1 MSNYLRLHRL
11 QHARLPYPSLFPR
24 ICSKSCPLSLW
35 CYPTISCICTTMEE
49 VPHSSSSVSLTV
61 LPEPTTVNF
70 LVTGEMLLLSFYS
83 LYISWVFSEHCF
95 ICLRN
100 ISLFFCKLSVH
111 VISSFV
117 KSALLFSLKTTFL
130 NILGMLILY
139 LWYTFKDF
147 LLCYLPSEFA
157 YGMVLLAK
165 KFFFFIFSLQIFSFI
180 AP

>member
-1 MSNYLRLHRL
+1 MSNSLQPHGL

-24 ICSKSCPLSLW
+24 ICSNSCPLSLW
-35 CYPTISCICTTMEE
+35 WYPTISCICTTMEE
-49 VPHSSSSVSLTV
+49 VPHSLSSVSLTV

-83 LYISWVFSEHCF
+83 LYISWVFFEHCF

-100 ISLFFCKLSVH
+100 IYLFFCKLSVH
-111 VISSFV
+111 VISSFF

-130 NILGMLILY
+130 NILGMLTLY

-147 LLCYLPSEFA
+147 LLCYLPS
-157 YGMVLLAK
+157 
-165 KFFFFIFSLQIFSFI
+165 
-180 AP
+180 